1 MLPKERCICELD
13 RELRWARQQLI
24 DEIVRHEGAS
34 GPRVTTTTTTTTT
47 TTPAA
52 PVPTAE
58 TMASDGG
65 TADVANNVTGVTE
78 PVTNVTG
85 GDPTTPLPP
94 TSVAVAP
101 RRRRE
106 AEASTSGP
114 DSPADVSLSCGNTTD
129 GLSNGSQPCGNGTD
143 SYGNATDTTVAT
155 TTTEPPTPTTTT
167 EATTTRRTTRARS
180 TPRARPART
189 FPPGIMATGRGRRPR
204 LSLCQCPNRAEG
216 VFGTIRILNMHWRTV
231 LLYPSSGVH
240 RRATKYIHE
249 QLDLVFRR
257 SLGSWYAT
265 SEVLAM
271 EEGSVVAHHKV
282 YLTRKVDNIT
292 DLVQRSFTIGYRAG
306 VTDMEVDSDS
316 ISYYFPPEPPTK
328 PAIWYLRYLALVVA
342 FGVLG
347 GLTYDVCWRTNV
359 CGVRAPYGTL
369 EPEEQQGTK
378 PSSAKSGLFYT
389 VSTMVTTHALW
400 AKTKAVAALQR
411 VKKARSGDTDG
422 LATQLECQLEDP
434 VEEPQQ
440 GADSALPA
448 EDEQEVAADGA
459 DGPLPAENEPRAED
473 EQEAEDE
480 QRGAE
485 GQRGAEEGDE
495 VQREDDSAEQEGD
508 GDQEEENSPQQED
521 DMAQQEENDDA
532 QREEGAPHEVAEPE
546 A

>member
-1 MLPKERCICELD
+1 MSYECENARAVDFSGLD
-13 RELRWARQQLI
+13 DLHKYKDQPMSRSRDRRTHNGPPQRATCAVLDLGREGSAVTEELTSDLGLQGPHRAP
-24 DEIVRHEGAS
+24 AS
-34 GPRVTTTTTTTTT
+34 GHHC
-47 TTPAA
+47 
-52 PVPTAE
+52 
-58 TMASDGG
+58 
-65 TADVANNVTGVTE
+65 
-78 PVTNVTG
+78 
-85 GDPTTPLPP
+85 
-94 TSVAVAP
+94 SVAQAFFPDWV
-101 RRRRE
+101 
-106 AEASTSGP
+106 TS
-114 DSPADVSLSCGNTTD
+114 
-129 GLSNGSQPCGNGTD
+129 
-143 SYGNATDTTVAT
+143 
-155 TTTEPPTPTTTT
+155 
-167 EATTTRRTTRARS
+167 RS
-180 TPRARPART
+180 TGAAEPTELPTDKQLPEFGDASELAAGAAAY
-189 FPPGIMATGRGRRPR
+189 FR
-204 LSLCQCPNRAEG
+204 LE
-216 VFGTIRILNMHWRTV
+216 
-231 LLYPSSGVH
+231 Y
-240 RRATKYIHE
+240 
-249 QLDLVFRR
+249 
-257 SLGSWYAT
+257 
-265 SEVLAM
+265 EV
-271 EEGSVVAHHKV
+271 
-282 YLTRKVDNIT
+282 
-292 DLVQRSFTIGYRAG
+292 
-306 VTDMEVDSDS
+306 
-316 ISYYFPPEPPTK
+316 PPEPPTK

-459 DGPLPAENEPRAED
+459 DGPLPAEDEPRAED

-485 GQRGAEEGDE
+485 GQQEGDE

-532 QREEGAPHEVAEPE
+532 QREEGAPHEVAETE